1 VPSSSSH
8 SHSVGPESQ
17 AHLEL
22 AAGSFGPEPPAH
34 LLAPL
39 DQALQWFAQTAA
51 HVGEGFVL
59 GLAVAPLMRHRHL
72 HWSWAA
78 GAFALVLATRGALGP
93 LAPILATAT
102 LTATVRGRRWHRED
116 LEAGADLSDI
126 ARERFTPLDALRAGL
141 RRVAASVAA
150 SGVLDRLRSGLGAG
164 GATGAGESRAESVG
178 STVSAG
184 LGESRRWRSGWFLRA
199 SRLAPGELAVG
210 EDRRGRPVSLP
221 LWDAGGGVHT
231 LVLGSTGSGKT
242 VTQTALA
249 TAAVRRD
256 MAVVV
261 VDPKEDSFM
270 RSELERA
277 ARVAGRPFIA
287 WTPMGPS
294 VYNPFAHGAPT
305 EIADRALAGERF
317 TEPHYL
323 RQAQRYLGH
332 AVRSLRAC
340 GRVVSLAELVGV
352 LDPEALGVLERSI
365 PDPAAAQAVHVYLGS
380 LSPRQVTDLGGVRDR
395 LAIMAESDIGP
406 WLDPRTP
413 GVVFDLPGALRER
426 AVVYFGLR
434 ADQRP
439 LVAEMLGAAVVQDLL
454 STAAGLQG
462 APVPSLVVLDEFSA
476 LGAVHVSRLFGRARS
491 AGMSLVLGTQELSDL
506 RAREHEGLL
515 EQILGNLTTVV
526 AHRQVVPDSADLV
539 ARLAGTRG
547 VWRVSVSSSGPRTRT
562 RVREYLFHPQ
572 FLLRMPR
579 GCAAVFSLTGRAGG
593 ATVRIARM
601 FSPQR

>member
-8 SHSVGPESQ
+8 PHLAGPASQ
-17 AHLEL
+17 AHLEM

-39 DQALQWFAQTAA
+39 DQALQWLAQTAV
-51 HVGEGFVL
+51 HVGEGLVL
-59 GLAVAPLMRHRHL
+59 GLVAAPLMRHRHL

-78 GAFALVLATRGALGP
+78 GAFALVLAARGVLGP
-93 LAPILATAT
+93 LAPTLATAT
-102 LTATVRGRRWHRED
+102 LTATLRGRRWHRED
-116 LEAGADLSDI
+116 LEAGADLTDV
-126 ARERFTPLDALRAGL
+126 ARERFTPMDALRSALYPLARVDVGAL
-141 RRVAASVAA
+141 R
-150 SGVLDRLRSGLGAG
+150 
-164 GATGAGESRAESVG
+164 
-178 STVSAG
+178 
-184 LGESRRWRSGWFLRA
+184 RA
-199 SRLAPGELAVG
+199 SRLAPGELVVG

-249 TAAVRRD
+249 VAAVRRD

-261 VDPKEDSFM
+261 VDPKEDIAM
-270 RSELERA
+270 RFELARA
-277 ARVAGRPFIA
+277 ARLAGRQFIP
-287 WTPMGPS
+287 WTPEGPS

-340 GRVVSLAELVGV
+340 GRVVSLAELVAV

-365 PDPAAAQAVHVYLGS
+365 PTLARAQEVHAYLCS
-380 LSPRQVTDLGGVRDR
+380 LSPRQVTDLSGVRDR

-454 STAAGLQG
+454 STAAGLQS
-462 APVPSLVVLDEFSA
+462 APVPTLVVLDEFSA

-526 AHRQVVPDSADLV
+526 AHRQAVPDSADLV
-539 ARLAGTRG
+539 ARLAGTCG
-547 VWRVSVSSSGPRTRT
+547 AWRVSVSSSGSRTRT

-572 FLLRMPR
+572 YLLRMPR

-601 FSPQR
+601 FSPLR

>member
-1 VPSSSSH
+1 MPSSSSH
-8 SHSVGPESQ
+8 PHPAGSESQ
-17 AHLEL
+17 AHLEM
-22 AAGSFGPEPPAH
+22 AAGSFGPEPPVH

-39 DQALQWFAQTAA
+39 DQLFQWLSDAAL
-51 HVGEGFVL
+51 HVGEGFAL
-59 GLAVAPLMRHRHL
+59 GLVAAPLMRHRHL

-78 GAFALVLATRGALGP
+78 GAFALVVVARGALGP
-93 LAPILATAT
+93 LAPTLATAA
-102 LTATVRGRRWHRED
+102 LTATLRGRRWHRED
-116 LEAGADLSDI
+116 LEAGADLTDI

-141 RRVAASVAA
+141 RRVAVSVAA
-150 SGVLDRLRSGLGAG
+150 AEGLDRLRSGFHTEG
-164 GATGAGESRAESVG
+164 RVG
-178 STVSAG
+178 SKGSAG
-184 LGESRRWRSGWFLRA
+184 LRESRRSRLGWFGRP
-199 SRLAPGELAVG
+199 SRLAPGELVVG
-210 EDRRGRPVSLP
+210 EDRRSRPVSIP
-221 LWDAGGGVHT
+221 LCDSGGGVHT

-249 TAAVRRD
+249 TAAVQRE

-270 RSELERA
+270 RTALERA
-277 ARVAGRPFIA
+277 ARIAGRPFIE
-287 WTPMGPS
+287 WTPAGPS
-294 VYNPFAHGAPT
+294 VYNPFGHGSPT

-340 GRVVSLAELVGV
+340 ERVVSLAELVSV
-352 LDPEALGVLERSI
+352 LDPDLLGVLARRI
-365 PDPAAAQAVHVYLGS
+365 PDPAASQAVHDYLGS
-380 LSPRQVTDLGGVRDR
+380 LSPRQVSDLSGVRDR

-413 GVVFDLPGALRER
+413 GAVVFDLPAALRER

-454 STAAGLQG
+454 SAAAGLQDS
-462 APVPSLVVLDEFSA
+462 PVPALVVLDEFSA
-476 LGAVHVSRLFGRARS
+476 LGAVHVARLFGRARS

-506 RAREHEGLL
+506 RSREHEGLL
-515 EQILGNLTTVV
+515 EQILGNLTTLV
-526 AHRQVVPDSADLV
+526 AHRQVVPESAELV

-547 VWRVSVSSSGPRTRT
+547 AWHVSVSSSGPRTRT

-579 GCAAVFSLTGRAGG
+579 GCAAVFSLTGTASG

>member
-1 VPSSSSH
+1 VPSSSH
-8 SHSVGPESQ
+8 SHLAGPESQ
-17 AHLEL
+17 AHLEM
-22 AAGSFGPEPPAH
+22 AAGSFGSEPPVH
-34 LLAPL
+34 PLAPL
-39 DQALQWFAQTAA
+39 DQLFHWLTATAA
-51 HVGEGFVL
+51 HAGEGFVL
-59 GLAVAPLMRHRHL
+59 GLVAAPLMRHRHL

-78 GAFALVLATRGALGP
+78 GAFALVLAARGALGP
-93 LAPILATAT
+93 LTPTLATAT
-102 LTATVRGRRWHRED
+102 LTAAVRGRRWHRED
-116 LEAGADLSDI
+116 LEAGVDMGDL
-126 ARERFTPLDALRAGL
+126 ARE
-141 RRVAASVAA
+141 VAASRAA
-150 SGVLDRLRSGLGAG
+150 AEGLDRLRSGSGLGAG
-164 GATGAGESRAESVG
+164 ASRVG
-178 STVSAG
+178 SEGSAG
-184 LGESRRWRSGWFLRA
+184 LSESRWPGFGWFDRA
-199 SRLAPGELAVG
+199 SRLAPGELVVG
-210 EDRRGRPVSLP
+210 EDRRSRPVSLP

-231 LVLGSTGSGKT
+231 LVLGATGSGKT

-249 TAAVRRD
+249 TAAVQRD

-261 VDPKEDSFM
+261 VDPKEDVAL
-270 RSELERA
+270 RTELARA

-287 WTPMGPS
+287 WTPTGPS

-340 GRVVSLAELVGV
+340 GRVVSLAELVAV
-352 LDPEALGVLERSI
+352 LDPDELGVLERSI
-365 PDPAAAQAVHVYLGS
+365 PNPARAQEVHHYLGS

-454 STAAGLQG
+454 STAAGLQD
-462 APVPSLVVLDEFSA
+462 APVPALVVLDEFSA
-476 LGAVHVSRLFGRARS
+476 LGAAHVARLFGRARS

-547 VWRVSVSSSGPRTRT
+547 AWRVSVSSSGSTTRT

-579 GCAAVFSLTGRAGG
+579 GCAAVFSLTGSAGG